1 MFINN
6 RACQYCLVGLVSFSY
21 LIVSGSTQAQ
31 PVTSDGSL
39 STQVQTSDNL
49 NFNITGG
56 SKVGDNLFHSFE
68 NFSVPENGSASF
80 VNGDVNNIINRVT
93 GRSISKIDGLIKANG
108 DANLFLINPNGIIFG
123 RNASLNIGGSF
134 LATTADGIQFAD
146 GTFFSATD
154 FQTQPILTVSVPM
167 GLQFGETPGS
177 IRNQSQATRFFP
189 DPDSGKYIP
198 VPVGLEVQPGKTLAL
213 VGGEIFLERGIVSA
227 PDGEGRIELGSVDS
241 LSFVSLTN
249 IEERLALG
257 YEEVSS
263 FQDIQLTQN
272 ARIDGSGQT
281 SGDIHVRGRKIVIAN
296 NSEISNFN
304 LGVNEGGIIDIEATE
319 SVELNNQITIV
330 NQTLNV
336 GSTGNISIIT
346 ERLILSSGSSIDSR
360 TETEG
365 KGDDVT
371 INASKSV
378 EIDGNGLLTQITSQS
393 FGRGGNAG
401 NIKITT
407 GKLFLRDGGQI
418 TSSTFAAGKAGDV
431 IIDAAEFIE
440 ISGQGKNFSGELVSS
455 ALLSQTSGKIF
466 SANTGNGGT
475 IEINTGRLNVQ
486 DRGKISVGAVNGSEG
501 KAGTLNINAL
511 DSVNISGSDSILLA
525 ESESSKSAGDLMI
538 NTDRLTIA
546 NQGQVSVSAT
556 GTGEAGSLKIN
567 AKDINL
573 NNGILIA
580 ETKAGDQGNI
590 TLSNLDTLLLR
601 NNSQITTNATREA
614 TGGDININ
622 SNTIAL
628 LNNSSITANAVQGR
642 GGNITIT
649 TQGLFQE
656 PDSKIEATSEENID
670 GTIIINNS
678 DIDRTSGFVELPNV
692 PIDAETILA
701 QNLCKF
707 EDDKIA
713 KGSSFIITGRG
724 GLTPTSEE
732 SLGNVNN
739 VVGWASRD
747 DLEVSH
753 DGLVGVR
760 QRSKN
765 ETSKTNYPVIQQSQ
779 GWVTTA
785 DGSVWLVAD
794 APQTILQNS
803 QITHPD
809 CRTLP

>member
-1 MFINN
+1 
-6 RACQYCLVGLVSFSY
+6 
-21 LIVSGSTQAQ
+21 
-31 PVTSDGSL
+31 
-39 STQVQTSDNL
+39 
-49 NFNITGG
+49 
-56 SKVGDNLFHSFE
+56 
-68 NFSVPENGSASF
+68 
-80 VNGDVNNIINRVT
+80 
-93 GRSISKIDGLIKANG
+93 
-108 DANLFLINPNGIIFG
+108 
-123 RNASLNIGGSF
+123 
-134 LATTADGIQFAD
+134 
-146 GTFFSATD
+146 
-154 FQTQPILTVSVPM
+154 
-167 GLQFGETPGS
+167 
-177 IRNQSQATRFFP
+177 
-189 DPDSGKYIP
+189 
-198 VPVGLEVQPGKTLAL
+198 
-213 VGGEIFLERGIVSA
+213 
-227 PDGEGRIELGSVDS
+227 
-241 LSFVSLTN
+241 
-249 IEERLALG
+249 
-257 YEEVSS
+257 
-263 FQDIQLTQN
+263 
-272 ARIDGSGQT
+272 
-281 SGDIHVRGRKIVIAN
+281 
-296 NSEISNFN
+296 
-304 LGVNEGGIIDIEATE
+304 
-319 SVELNNQITIV
+319 
-330 NQTLNV
+330 
-336 GSTGNISIIT
+336 
-346 ERLILSSGSSIDSR
+346 
-360 TETEG
+360 
-365 KGDDVT
+365 
-371 INASKSV
+371 
-378 EIDGNGLLTQITSQS
+378 
-393 FGRGGNAG
+393 
-401 NIKITT
+401 
-407 GKLFLRDGGQI
+407 
-418 TSSTFAAGKAGDV
+418 
-431 IIDAAEFIE
+431 
-440 ISGQGKNFSGELVSS
+440 
-455 ALLSQTSGKIF
+455 
-466 SANTGNGGT
+466 
-475 IEINTGRLNVQ
+475 
-486 DRGKISVGAVNGSEG
+486 
-501 KAGTLNINAL
+501 
-511 DSVNISGSDSILLA
+511 
-525 ESESSKSAGDLMI
+525 MI

-546 NQGQVSVSAT
+546 NQGQVKHSAT

-628 LNNSSITANAVQGR
+628 LNNSNITANAVQGR

-678 DIDRTSGFVELPNV
+678 DIDRTSGIVELPNV

-713 KGSSFIITGRG
+713 KGSSFTITGRG

-753 DGLVGVR
+753 DGSVGVR

-779 GWVTTA
+779 GLVTTA

-803 QITHPD
+803 RIPHPD